1 MEMLIIN
8 ANNFC
13 MKTKLYNIFKT
24 TNAMASSKT
33 FKKVLTKFYKYHK
46 IICSKTTRTIYNRPS
61 NLELLEMVKLL
72 LLNFWHYFFTKSI
85 KLHFFYKFHLQT
97 KTHIY
102 GHQVGNNHP
111 FKIFKNYLF
120 PAFFG
125 TLRKFSTL
133 NFTFLN
139 NIEKDTS

>member
-8 ANNFC
+8 VNNFC

-102 GHQVGNNHP
+102 GQQVRNNHP
-111 FKIFKNYLF
+111 FKIFKNYH
-120 PAFFG
+120 
-125 TLRKFSTL
+125 FSS
-133 NFTFLN
+133 FSW
-139 NIEKDTS
+139 NIATVQHTQFYILK

>member
-8 ANNFC
+8 VNNFC

-102 GHQVGNNHP
+102 GHQVRNNHP
-111 FKIFKNYLF
+111 FKIFKNYH
-120 PAFFG
+120 
-125 TLRKFSTL
+125 FSSISW
-133 NFTFLN
+133 
-139 NIEKDTS
+139 NIGKVQHTQFYILE